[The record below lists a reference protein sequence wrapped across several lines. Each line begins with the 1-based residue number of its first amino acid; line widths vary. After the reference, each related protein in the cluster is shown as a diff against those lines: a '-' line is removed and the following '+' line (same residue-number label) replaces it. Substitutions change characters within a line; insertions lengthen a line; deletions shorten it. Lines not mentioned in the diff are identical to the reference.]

1 MLGPTSLTADW
12 STSTPRHR
20 YTATTDSTGM
30 GGFQVISAT
39 TSWFFGVQ
47 GSGDATTTTEFR
59 LFVGTR
65 VNDPPSFDLSTS
77 YVSAVVFSQ
86 DLCVCVCVWPRALL
100 FQPHLTVSSWVLVQ
114 LDVTINDDSAT
125 VTWKPPTL
133 NGAPS
138 HDVNYLV

>member
-39 TSWFFGVQ
+39 SSWFFGVQ

-65 VNDPPSFDLSTS
+65 VHDPPSFDLSTS
-77 YVSAVVFSQ
+77 YVSAVVFSH
-86 DLCVCVCVWPRALL
+86 DLCVCVWARALY
-100 FQPHLTVSSWVLVQ
+100 SS
-114 LDVTINDDSAT
+114 
-125 VTWKPPTL
+125 PTSL
-133 NGAPS
+133 CLLGCYYSWMSPS
-138 HDVNYLV
+138 TMTLRL